1 MDNVVVRIGK
11 NKIAKQARRCWGDFW
26 YLERESL
33 EVFVVPKSVSNEE
46 WEVKLY
52 ELF

>member
-1 MDNVVVRIGK
+1 MRIGK
-11 NKIAKQARRCWGDFW
+11 NKIAKQARRCWGNFW

-33 EVFVVPKSVSNEE
+33 EAFVVPKSVSIEE
-46 WEVKLY
+46 WEAKLY